1 MVRVNSDPS
10 RRDVLKLAGGS
21 LAAVATS
28 GVASASTLDVATKD
42 ASSIDDSSAYLN
54 GELLD
59 LGGAS
64 SADVWFEWGESG
76 SDLPYSTSSE
86 TMSSTGIFSHQITGL
101 SSGTT
106 YEFKAVAYTDLDG
119 RVEGSRLSFTTSSG
133 GGGGGGGDDGE
144 CCAN

>member
-1 MVRVNSDPS
+1 MVRTDIDPS

-42 ASSIDDSSAYLN
+42 ASSVDDSSAYLN

-64 SADVWFEWGESG
+64 SSDVWFEWGESG
-76 SDLPYSTSSE
+76 RTCPT
-86 TMSSTGIFSHQITGL
+86 
-101 SSGTT
+101 
-106 YEFKAVAYTDLDG
+106 APPA
-119 RVEGSRLSFTTSSG
+119 RR
-133 GGGGGGGDDGE
+133 
-144 CCAN
+144 